1 MIGSGDWR
9 RGRYSYV
16 GDIRSI
22 VRQPWMAVVVATLA
36 AAVSARGASAATAA
50 AAADVNCFTAWRR
63 PASNVAHAVKCIDF
77 ETQAAVTV
85 VR

>member
-50 AAADVNCFTAWRR
+50 AADENCFTAWRR
-63 PASNVAHAVKCIDF
+63 PASSVAHAVKCIDF
-77 ETQAAVTV
+77 ETHAAVTV